1 MSAPTSSATIEFPAA
16 RIDEEIRKL
25 LEEEGVRFEPQISG
39 PGLELDSP
47 AYDLETEIKED
58 GVFYLNNPEARY
70 GEFYDLEELLVQKG
84 IPFDRTSYMDWNR
97 PPELRVYRPGEPH
110 FDYHF
115 PLDSDGY
122 EPVVSVAKI
131 REFLALDD
139 AGEEGASAIRRYLEE
154 EFPPYPSLTDGVME
168 EGKHEHL

>member
-1 MSAPTSSATIEFPAA
+1 MSAPTSSATIEFPAG
-16 RIDEEIRKL
+16 RIDEQIRKL
-25 LEEEGVRFEPQISG
+25 LEEEGVRFKPQISS

-58 GVFYLNNPEARY
+58 GIFYLNNPEARY
-70 GEFYDLEELLVQKG
+70 GEFSDLEELLVQKG
-84 IPFDRTSYMDWNR
+84 IPFDRTSYMDWSR
-97 PPELRVYRPGEPH
+97 PPELRVFRPGDAN
-110 FDYHF
+110 FDYCF

-154 EFPPYPSLTDGVME
+154 EFPAYPPLKDCVIE
-168 EGKHEHL
+168 EAKS

>member
-25 LEEEGVRFEPQISG
+25 LEEEGVRFKPHISG

-70 GEFYDLEELLVQKG
+70 GEFSDLEELLVQKG

-97 PPELRVYRPGEPH
+97 PPQLRVYRPGGPNLNL
-110 FDYHF
+110 YI
-115 PLDSDGY
+115 PLDADGY

-139 AGEEGASAIRRYLEE
+139 AGEEAASAIRRYLEE
-154 EFPPYPSLTDGVME
+154 EFPAYPPLTDGVME
-168 EGKHEHL
+168 EARS

>member
-1 MSAPTSSATIEFPAA
+1 MSAPTSAATIEFLAA
-16 RIDEEIRKL
+16 RIDEDIRKL
-25 LEEEGVRFEPQISG
+25 LEEEGVRFKPQISG

-70 GEFYDLEELLVQKG
+70 GEFSDLEELLVQKG

-97 PPELRVYRPGEPH
+97 PPELRVFRPGEPNLNL
-110 FDYHF
+110 YF
-115 PLDSDGY
+115 PLDADGY

-131 REFLALDD
+131 RELLALDD

-154 EFPPYPSLTDGVME
+154 EFPAYRPLTDGVME
-168 EGKHEHL
+168 EARS